1 MFKDVQITVTA
12 TEYLDLTKKKN
23 ETKEKI
29 SSTDENDRQIL
40 YLIKRLDLCL
50 HWQHDQ
56 YWVTQ
61 ILNISKDSSSTNVNY
76 H

>member
-50 HWQHDQ
+50 H
-56 YWVTQ
+56 
-61 ILNISKDSSSTNVNY
+61 
-76 H
+76 